1 VIAQACFQ
9 DWNSSN
15 GYPVTARS
23 TDILVIGAGPV
34 GCVTALAFARKGASV
49 LLLEGNPRS
58 SHRLAG
64 ECLHPTGVHILESLG
79 LGDLV
84 GSGYQGHGFAVFPAD
99 GSEPILL
106 QYPDG
111 ACGFTCE
118 HVALVS
124 ALRAAASRHNFID
137 FVSSGHALAI
147 AGQRVTFADENGQ
160 RRTVQADLIVGAD
173 GRSSLARASLGLKDQ
188 RHYVSSMAG
197 VLLDDVQLLHE
208 GFGQVLL
215 GGPGPILACRIG
227 PSKVRLF
234 LDVPPGRMEKDQ
246 ESLHAAFEPALPE
259 IWRGAFR
266 QALADRPIAWA
277 SNQRRSRAHYG
288 RPGLALVG
296 DAVGHYH
303 PLTAVGMTLGFM
315 DGYYLAECK
324 SFSDYRRVRTAQS
337 GAAELLA
344 NSLYRVFT
352 QNDVASLALRHAIFQ
367 TWRHCPVE
375 SRRTMRLLSGEET
388 DTAQFH
394 RAFVRVLV
402 QAAQQVLQ
410 DSLLSMDWKQTARAL
425 KGFAWWLGWL
435 ATGEAEMSGED
446 HTDSVAPE
454 KSKLKKVLGSL
465 QRLQGT
471 KWL

>member
-1 VIAQACFQ
+1 MA
-9 DWNSSN
+9 
-15 GYPVTARS
+15 ARS
-23 TDILVIGAGPV
+23 TDIVVIGAGPV

-79 LGDLV
+79 LGSLV
-84 GSGYQGHGFAVFPAD
+84 GTGYAGHGFAVFPAD

-118 HVALVS
+118 HLALVS
-124 ALRAAASRHNFID
+124 ALREAASQHHFIEL
-137 FVSSGHALAI
+137 VPSGHAHDI
-147 AGQRVTFADENGQ
+147 DGQQVTFVDGNGQ
-160 RRTVQADLIVGAD
+160 RGTAQADLIVGAD
-173 GRSSLARASLGLKDQ
+173 GRSSLARASLGVKDQ

-197 VLLDDVQLLHE
+197 VLLDDVQLLQE

-227 PSKVRLF
+227 PSQVRLF
-234 LDVPPGRMEKDQ
+234 LDVPPGRIAKDPV
-246 ESLHAAFEPALPE
+246 SLHEAFEPALPE

-266 QALADRPIAWA
+266 QALADRPVLWA
-277 SNQRRSRAHYG
+277 SNQRRSRVNYG

-315 DGYYLAECK
+315 DGYYLAECQ
-324 SFSDYRRVRTAQS
+324 SFADYRRVRTAQS

-352 QNDVASLALRHAIFQ
+352 QNDVASLALRRAIFE
-367 TWRHCPVE
+367 TWRHCAVE

-410 DSLLSMDWKQTARAL
+410 DSLLSMDWKQAAQAL

-435 ATGEAEMSGED
+435 ATGEAEISGDADAES
-446 HTDSVAPE
+446 TTTG
-454 KSKLKKVLGSL
+454 KSRLQKVLGSL
-465 QRLQGT
+465 SRLQQGA